1 MRQKYELLYSVKLY
15 SVEMFTII
23 FFTVENWN
31 LRETTEVG
39 LKTADRQKKAII
51 KKNIYNEVADT
62 MIPHHLF

>member
-1 MRQKYELLYSVKLY
+1 
-15 SVEMFTII
+15 MFTII